1 MTQRDRIF
9 AVIEAK
15 GWISNRDFA
24 GMGLLHI
31 GRNRLTEE
39 SARVYFGGNKKYVV
53 FVKGETFMDNKWE
66 LRDIVQEENT
76 ATVKVSCLKC
86 GFVFDA
92 RARDVKEGHGRY
104 CSRSCSGGV
113 GGKRRHELSGL
124 ARPTEA
130 AQMALL

>member
-39 SARVYFGGNKKYVV
+39 SARVYFGGNKKYVA

-66 LRDIVQEENT
+66 LRDIVQEEST

-86 GFVFDA
+86 GHVFDA
-92 RARDVKEGHGRY
+92 RARDVKAGHGRY
-104 CSRSCSGGV
+104 CSRSCLGASRGQPRAG
-113 GGKRRHELSGL
+113 ELSL
-124 ARPTEA
+124 ARPGEA

>member
-9 AVIEAK
+9 AVIESK

-24 GMGLLHI
+24 EMGLLHI

-39 SARVYFGGNKKYVV
+39 SARVYFGGNKKYVA

-66 LRDIVQEENT
+66 LRDIVQEEST

-86 GFVFDA
+86 GHVFDA
-92 RARDVKEGHGRY
+92 RARDVKAGHGRY
-104 CSRSCSGGV
+104 CSRSCSGASRGQPRA
-113 GGKRRHELSGL
+113 GELSL
-124 ARPTEA
+124 ARPAEA

>member
-24 GMGLLHI
+24 EMGLLHI

-39 SARVYFGGNKKYVV
+39 SARVRFGGDKKYVV

-66 LRDIVQEENT
+66 LRDIVQEEST

-86 GFVFDA
+86 GHVFDA
-92 RARDVKEGHGRY
+92 LARDVKEGHGRY
-104 CSRSCSGGV
+104 CSRSCSGASRGQPRA
-113 GGKRRHELSGL
+113 GELSL
-124 ARPTEA
+124 ARPEEA

>member
-1 MTQRDRIF
+1 MAQRDRIF

-39 SARVYFGGNKKYVV
+39 SARVYFGGNKKYVA

-66 LRDIVQEENT
+66 LRDIVQEEST

-92 RARDVKEGHGRY
+92 RARDVKEGNGRY
-104 CSRSCSGGV
+104 CSRSCSGASRGQ
-113 GGKRRHELSGL
+113 RRAESPSL
-124 ARPTEA
+124 ARPEEA